1 MEARFAARIRKPTTT
16 GKTRRLSNLLWP
28 KLGLEIRSLLLLI
41 LILAPSAHASKYY
54 VSASQGSDNNDGRS
68 PTTPW
73 HTIAHV
79 NQQRLNPG
87 DSVLL
92 RRGDSWCETLK
103 PASSGSPGRPITFG
117 PYGSGA
123 KPILDG
129 ACSPTAIADF
139 SIDNNEQS
147 HLIYDNLDLRGAR
160 EGLRLYAWSVAIS
173 NIRLQN
179 SVISSSSTVPHRTMS
194 AGVYASVHTGSISG
208 VTLRHNSFIPYP
220 AGLEHWGIYFVK
232 GVTNFRIEDNTF
244 GPAGED
250 AICVWHSSHGVI
262 ARNRGG
268 GNGENTIDVKD
279 SHHVWISD
287 NQTDNDAE
295 YNIVVHS
302 VDANDLT
309 YNIVVE
315 GNRCLRGGQGGKL
328 SAGIALL
335 FVRRSKVRRNR
346 VEDAYREGI
355 IVIDVMKD
363 SANEVSHNSLLIGE
377 RGRKGIVLDNA
388 AGTRAYANLIRFRS
402 SSPQ

>member
-1 MEARFAARIRKPTTT
+1 M
-16 GKTRRLSNLLWP
+16 
-28 KLGLEIRSLLLLI
+28 RSLLLL
-41 LILAPSAHASKYY
+41 LLVLAPSAHAGTYY

-68 PTTPW
+68 PKTPW

-92 RRGDSWCETLK
+92 RRGDTWCETLK
-103 PASSGSPGRPITFG
+103 PATSGRAGLPLIFG
-117 PYGSGA
+117 AYGSGA

-129 ACSPTAIADF
+129 ACRPATIADF
-139 SIDNNEQS
+139 SIDNNEQA
-147 HLIYDNLDLRGAR
+147 HIVYENLNLRGAR
-160 EGLRLYAWSVAIS
+160 EGLRLYAWSAAIS
-173 NIRLQN
+173 DITLQN
-179 SVISSSSTVPHRTMS
+179 SVISSSSTVPHHTMS

-208 VTLRHNSFIPYP
+208 VTIRHNRFIPYP
-220 AGLEHWGIYFVK
+220 VGLEHWGIYFVK

-250 AICVWHSSHGVI
+250 AICVWHSLHGVI

-279 SHHVWISD
+279 SHHVLITD
-287 NQTDNDAE
+287 NQTDNDTE

-315 GNRCLRGGQGGKL
+315 GNRCRRGGQGGKL

-346 VEDAYREGI
+346 VEHAYGEGI
-355 IVIDVMKD
+355 VVVDAMRE
-363 SANEVSHNSLLIGE
+363 SGNEVSHNRLLIGP
-377 RGRKGIVLDNA
+377 RGRKGLVLDGA
-388 AGTRAYANLIRFRS
+388 SDTREHANIVRRS
-402 SSPQ
+402 SSLK